1 MSKNRMFLI
10 IQALLCVLIAA
21 VLSVLT
27 VRTFIEGSAWQAAG
41 HPTDWIYTREK
52 AGRILL
58 TVLPFV
64 CASAVMTMIGAVKGI
79 KDEEAEK
86 PVQDAE
92 LTRNLICARV
102 AEPSEEMAKER
113 ALQKKLQ
120 IAGWV
125 GFAVCMIPIL
135 LYVTNGAHF
144 SQTDPEG
151 LDRSLIALVRFTAPW
166 AIAGLACL
174 TASTV
179 LREKSMQRETEAAQA
194 RAKTEKEAGIV
205 KDPEAVKADGRIYN
219 TAPET
224 AKRRVLMRRILM
236 VAAILF
242 IVMGIFNGS
251 MKDVL
256 VKAIRI
262 CTECV
267 GLG

>member
-1 MSKNRMFLI
+1 MSKNRLFLI
-10 IQALLCVLIAA
+10 AQALLCILIAA

-41 HPTDWIYTREK
+41 HPSDWIYTREK
-52 AGRILL
+52 AGHALLIILPL
-58 TVLPFV
+58 I
-64 CASAVMTMIGAVKGI
+64 CASAVMTITGLVKDI

-92 LTRNLICARV
+92 LARSLICARV
-102 AEPSEEMAKER
+102 TESSEEMTKER
-113 ALQKKLQ
+113 VLQKKLQ
-120 IAGWV
+120 IAGWA
-125 GFAVCMIPIL
+125 GFTVCMIPIL
-135 LYVTNGAHF
+135 IYVTNGAHF
-144 SQTDPEG
+144 AHTDPEG
-151 LDRSLIALVRFTAPW
+151 LDQSLISLVRFVAPW

-179 LREKSMQRETEAAQA
+179 LQGKSMQRESEAAQA

-205 KDPEAVKADGRIYN
+205 KDPETVKADGAIYN

-224 AKRRVLMRRILM
+224 AKRRVHLRRILM
-236 VAAILF
+236 AAAIVF
-242 IVMGIFNGS
+242 IVMGVFNGS

>member
-1 MSKNRMFLI
+1 MSKRKAFLI
-10 IQALLCVLIAA
+10 VQSALCILIAVISA
-21 VLSVLT
+21 VLT
-27 VRTFIEGSAWQAAG
+27 VKTFLEGSAWQAAG

-64 CASAVMTMIGAVKGI
+64 CASLVMTVTGLVKGI
-79 KDEEAEK
+79 KDEEADK

-92 LTRNLICARV
+92 LMRNFLCARV
-102 AEPSEEMAKER
+102 AEPSAEMAKER

-120 IAGWV
+120 IAGWA

-144 SQTDPEG
+144 AQTDPEG
-151 LDRSLIALVRFTAPW
+151 LDWNLIALVRFTAPW
-166 AIAGLACL
+166 AIAALLCL
-174 TASTV
+174 IVTTL

-205 KDPEAVKADGRIYN
+205 KDPEAVKADAGIYN

-224 AKRRVLMRRILM
+224 AKRRVLARRILM

-262 CTECV
+262 STECV